1 MKPLTFLV
9 VEDSPTMRQLIGFA
23 LRSFPQCRII
33 EAVDGA
39 DALRRMAYEQIDF
52 VLTDINMPIMDG
64 LKLIGLLRANAS
76 TRTLPIV
83 IITTEGAEEDR
94 RRGLELGAD
103 AYIPKPVE
111 AGLLVRTVEEVLR
124 EKTADQEVRLRP

>member
-1 MKPLTFLV
+1 MKPMTFLV
-9 VEDSPTMRQLIGFA
+9 VEDSPTMRHLIGFA
-23 LRSFPQCRII
+23 LRRFPECRII

-39 DALRRMAYEQIDF
+39 DALRRMAYDKIDF

-64 LKLIGLLRANAS
+64 LKLVGLLRSNAS
-76 TRTLPIV
+76 TSTLPIV
-83 IITTEGAEEDR
+83 IITTEGADEDR
-94 RRGLELGAD
+94 KRGLALGAD

-124 EKTADQEVRLRP
+124 ERNSVSG

>member
-9 VEDSPTMRQLIGFA
+9 VEDSPTMRHLIGFA
-23 LRSFPQCRII
+23 LRRFPECRII

-39 DALRRMAYEQIDF
+39 DALRRMAYDKVDF

-64 LKLIGLLRANAS
+64 LKLVGLLRSNAS
-76 TRTLPIV
+76 TSTLPIV
-83 IITTEGAEEDR
+83 IITTEGADEDR
-94 RRGLELGAD
+94 KRGLALGAD

-124 EKTADQEVRLRP
+124 ERNSVSG

>member
-1 MKPLTFLV
+1 MRPMTFLI
-9 VEDSPTMRQLIGFA
+9 VEDSPTMRQLISFS
-23 LRSFPQCRII
+23 LRKFPDCRIV

-39 DALRRMAYEQIDF
+39 DALRRMVYDDIDF

-64 LKLIGLLRANAS
+64 LKLVALLRSNS
-76 TRTLPIV
+76 RTRDLPII

-103 AYIPKPVE
+103 AYISKPVE
-111 AGLLVRTVEEVLR
+111 ASLLVRRVEEVLR
-124 EKTADQEVRLRP
+124 DRTTEAGLAP

>member
-1 MKPLTFLV
+1 MKPMTFLV
-9 VEDSPTMRQLIGFA
+9 VEDSPTMRHLIGFA
-23 LRSFPQCRII
+23 LRHFSGCRII

-39 DALRRMAYEQIDF
+39 DALRRMAYDKIDF

-64 LKLIGLLRANAS
+64 LKLVGLLRSNAS
-76 TRTLPIV
+76 TSALPIV

-94 RRGLELGAD
+94 KRGLALGAD

-111 AGLLVRTVEEVLR
+111 AGLLVRTVENVLR
-124 EKTADQEVRLRP
+124 ERDAVRA